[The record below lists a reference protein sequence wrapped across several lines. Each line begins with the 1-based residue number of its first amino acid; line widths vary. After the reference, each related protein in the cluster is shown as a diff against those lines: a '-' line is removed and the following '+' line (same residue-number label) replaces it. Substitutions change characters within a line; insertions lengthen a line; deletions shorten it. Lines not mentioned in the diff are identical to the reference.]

1 MNFLMIKGTIYKKDK
16 HHKPLDT
23 LITKKEWFYVY
34 LIPSPN
40 WRVNPGYQE
49 IYGIC
54 LSRVYSFNEAIV
66 K

>member
-23 LITKKEWFYVY
+23 LITKKERFYVY

-40 WRVNPGYQE
+40 WRVNLGYQE
-49 IYGIC
+49 I
-54 LSRVYSFNEAIV
+54 
-66 K
+66 

>member
-1 MNFLMIKGTIYKKDK
+1 MIKGTIHKKDK

-23 LITKKEWFYVY
+23 LTKKKERFYVY

-40 WRVNPGYQE
+40 WRVNLGYQE
-49 IYGIC
+49 IYGMC
-54 LSRVYSFNEAIV
+54 LSRVYSFNIAIV